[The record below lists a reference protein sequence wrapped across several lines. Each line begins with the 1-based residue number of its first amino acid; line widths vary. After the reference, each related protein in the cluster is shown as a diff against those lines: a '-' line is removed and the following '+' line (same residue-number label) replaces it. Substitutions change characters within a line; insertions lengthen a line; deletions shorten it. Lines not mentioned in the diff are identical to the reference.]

1 MICYILT
8 ILTYKY
14 LSINE
19 LDSTTEEIKHLN
31 NENLNGLESID
42 QTMRV
47 PIFCSI

>member
-19 LDSTTEEIKHLN
+19 LESTTEEIKLLN

-42 QTMRV
+42 QTMWV
-47 PIFCSI
+47 SIFCSI